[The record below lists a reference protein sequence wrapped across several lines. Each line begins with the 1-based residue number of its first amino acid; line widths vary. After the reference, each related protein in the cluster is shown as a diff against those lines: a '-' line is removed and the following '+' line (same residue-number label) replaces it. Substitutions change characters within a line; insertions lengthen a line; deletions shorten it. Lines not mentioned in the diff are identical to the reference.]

1 MVERSSLF
9 RPKDKLRPKKF
20 CKIEGFP
27 GIFGF
32 SIKTGFRT
40 EDEKNV
46 SAQISLAPRHLT
58 RTAFWHVGTNAMILF
73 LVV

>member
-9 RPKDKLRPKKF
+9 RPKGKLRPKKF

-40 EDEKNV
+40 EDEK
-46 SAQISLAPRHLT
+46 
-58 RTAFWHVGTNAMILF
+58 MF
-73 LVV
+73 LRKFLWRLVI